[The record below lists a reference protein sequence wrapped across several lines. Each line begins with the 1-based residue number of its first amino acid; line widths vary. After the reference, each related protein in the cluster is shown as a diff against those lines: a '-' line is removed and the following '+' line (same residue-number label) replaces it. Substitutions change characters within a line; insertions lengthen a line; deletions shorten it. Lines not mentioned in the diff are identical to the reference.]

1 MGSEMCIR
9 DRLVTV
15 SITYTYARW
24 YVRSSLLGQ
33 GLEVVSHL
41 IRVSWVLLLGCRRS
55 FMSLTTIRGDDAEVV
70 LESVKVFRT

>member
-1 MGSEMCIR
+1 MS
-9 DRLVTV
+9 T
-15 SITYTYARW
+15 THTWARS